1 MIIPVFPVKD
11 VEEAL
16 TYYTEV
22 LGFTEDMRMP
32 GPNGKAVN
40 GRVHWADVQFMFNF
54 NPEMA
59 DQAAGAV
66 WFWIYLDGM
75 DVDAYYEEL
84 KEKDL
89 TIVDPIKDQFWGD
102 RSFTIKD
109 KFGYFLVFTK
119 EIDSEK
125 KAQTHAV

>member
-11 VEEAL
+11 VEDAL
-16 TYYTEV
+16 TYYTQV

-32 GPNGKAVN
+32 GPNGNVVN
-40 GRVHWADVQFMFNF
+40 GRVHWSDVQIMFNL

-66 WFWIYLDGM
+66 WFWIYIDGM
-75 DVDAYYEEL
+75 DIDAYYEEL
-84 KEKDL
+84 KEKGL

-102 RSFTIKD
+102 RSFTVKD
-109 KFGYFLVFTK
+109 QFGYFLVFTK

-125 KAQTHAV
+125 KAQTYAV